1 MIDREHPTWRLADR
15 FVVETRLGQGAM
27 GEVFRAYD
35 EHQQRT
41 VALKVL
47 KPERSQSGRLQRFKR
62 EFRAAARLEH
72 PYCVRSH
79 ELVEREGLAMLVM
92 DYVPGGALV
101 LRRFEH
107 VADVVRLA
115 LQLLAGLDHIHGKR
129 LVHRDLKPSNILV
142 ERPLA
147 GPLHPRLCDFG
158 ITDVVELSHDD
169 AAVGLVQGSLSY
181 LAPETLESGVAD
193 PRSDLY
199 SLGLVL
205 YGLLIGEHP
214 FGGRDRSLREWLTVH
229 RRGHVPSLTQLRP
242 DAPPGLV
249 EVVHQLCNRRPQDRF
264 EDAAAAYDA
273 LLGQWEQWPE
283 AGPLPPIPP
292 LLRRPYLAAPAFSGR
307 ASELE
312 ELQQLHADCRQ
323 GRGPR
328 SIQVVGDAGQGK
340 SRLLRELLLGVL
352 DTDTMVFPATC
363 RAESSA
369 PYEPLRGLLA
379 ALDEVSL
386 DGDETPVAAAV
397 RERAPADPTTSTLG
411 GNETPT
417 SLAHELRPPIAEP
430 EDATSGRLQ
439 AHTRW
444 STRLQLLGRRRP
456 VLLLLEDAQWADPP
470 TLQLLT
476 TLVRTLGVARAK
488 GEPVRFALVVS
499 HRRSADNPDL
509 DLLLAGL
516 ADQGTLAKIDLQPLS
531 PLTAVEVLASMLMM
545 SVRELPP
552 GFWQP
557 LVSQADGNPLF
568 LTQMLYILLGR
579 GQLQR
584 GPDGRWQ
591 LGTCDLGAARLPR
604 SVNKAVGEQAAR
616 LATDHKRI
624 LVAAAVLGRRFEVRP
639 LAAVTELDELALLD
653 GLDELVRT
661 ELIEDHEHGYRFR
674 HDRIREAILEAA
686 PMAERRRLHARAAED
701 LVEHDDELPSAWPTI
716 AYHFEHAD
724 DDDALAIEYAL
735 RSARRASRE
744 HAYGAALEG
753 YRTALRLAERSGLVL
768 DDELWERQGDAHMAL
783 GHYHDAVEAYSRRLT
798 TLRAPTERA
807 WLSSK
812 VGFVEFKQGNFSR
825 AIEVLE
831 GVLGSLGARLPWL
844 AASLRLWIVL
854 SIVRSLLPPRRWRGS
869 LEAVKVAIRTHVLLA
884 ECYHMNMV
892 PVRAA
897 YHSATAAYLAR
908 RLGAS
913 TDSVRALSINGLGL
927 LLYGQRRI
935 GLRQL
940 AQARAYM
947 QAVAVPES
955 VRCRLEVSAALG
967 SLAQGEV
974 GRALEQLEDAWRRF
988 GAAAS
993 AEARV
998 YVLSMLTY
1006 LLIATGHDPRR
1017 CEHYIRRMLALAEE
1031 LHDDRT
1037 LAVAY
1042 VHRGYM
1048 LACAGRFL
1056 DAIEPLRRGQRL
1068 AHKVGDHA
1076 NELRASDLLTI
1087 ALTIEN
1093 GIDEALERGRAAA
1106 RRSLTAL
1113 GSHSYMSRD
1122 AGLLV
1127 VATELV
1133 RRGRPLTKEDDAL
1146 VRRLLRRRRKGA
1158 VALPSGATLF
1168 RVAEAAWHAA
1178 HGRAH
1183 TGAASA
1189 IAHAGRLGLDGEA
1202 SLGRHV
1208 ALYLE
1213 GKKPAWTLHSEST
1226 AFAPA
1231 HEPMAPPV
1239 AR

>member
-1 MIDREHPTWRLADR
+1 MKAPTLI
-15 FVVETRLGQGAM
+15 
-27 GEVFRAYD
+27 
-35 EHQQRT
+35 
-41 VALKVL
+41 ALC
-47 KPERSQSGRLQRFKR
+47 G
-62 EFRAAARLEH
+62 
-72 PYCVRSH
+72 
-79 ELVEREGLAMLVM
+79 
-92 DYVPGGALV
+92 
-101 LRRFEH
+101 
-107 VADVVRLA
+107 
-115 LQLLAGLDHIHGKR
+115 LLAG
-129 LVHRDLKPSNILV
+129 
-142 ERPLA
+142 
-147 GPLHPRLCDFG
+147 
-158 ITDVVELSHDD
+158 
-169 AAVGLVQGSLSY
+169 AV
-181 LAPETLESGVAD
+181 AT
-193 PRSDLY
+193 
-199 SLGLVL
+199 
-205 YGLLIGEHP
+205 
-214 FGGRDRSLREWLTVH
+214 
-229 RRGHVPSLTQLRP
+229 
-242 DAPPGLV
+242 
-249 EVVHQLCNRRPQDRF
+249 
-264 EDAAAAYDA
+264 AAAAPVVVLDPGHGGSNPGA
-273 LLGQWEQWPE
+273 TGTTGLAEKQLTLAI
-283 AGPLPPIPP
+283 AGRVAER
-292 LLRRPYLAAPAFSGR
+292 LR
-307 ASELE
+307 
-312 ELQQLHADCRQ
+312 
-323 GRGPR
+323 GRGVTVQQTR
-328 SIQVVGDAGQGK
+328 TTDRTLTLRQRIAIAD
-340 SRLLRELLLGVL
+340 RL
-352 DTDTMVFPATC
+352 
-363 RAESSA
+363 
-369 PYEPLRGLLA
+369 
-379 ALDEVSL
+379 
-386 DGDETPVAAAV
+386 
-397 RERAPADPTTSTLG
+397 PADLFVSIHANASPT
-411 GNETPT
+411 
-417 SLAHELRPPIAEP
+417 
-430 EDATSGRLQ
+430 
-439 AHTRW
+439 
-444 STRLQLLGRRRP
+444 
-456 VLLLLEDAQWADPP
+456 
-470 TLQLLT
+470 
-476 TLVRTLGVARAK
+476 RA
-488 GEPVRFALVVS
+488 
-499 HRRSADNPDL
+499 
-509 DLLLAGL
+509 
-516 ADQGTLAKIDLQPLS
+516 
-531 PLTAVEVLASMLMM
+531 
-545 SVRELPP
+545 
-552 GFWQP
+552 
-557 LVSQADGNPLF
+557 
-568 LTQMLYILLGR
+568 
-579 GQLQR
+579 QR
-584 GPDGRWQ
+584 GFETYVLSARGVDVDGR
-591 LGTCDLGAARLPR
+591 
-604 SVNKAVGEQAAR
+604 
-616 LATDHKRI
+616 
-624 LVAAAVLGRRFEVRP
+624 
-639 LAAVTELDELALLD
+639 
-653 GLDELVRT
+653 
-661 ELIEDHEHGYRFR
+661 
-674 HDRIREAILEAA
+674 
-686 PMAERRRLHARAAED
+686 
-701 LVEHDDELPSAWPTI
+701 
-716 AYHFEHAD
+716 
-724 DDDALAIEYAL
+724 AL
-735 RSARRASRE
+735 RSDTTTPRPGVDPAV
-744 HAYGAALEG
+744 
-753 YRTALRLAERSGLVL
+753 GLVL

-1106 RRSLTAL
+1106 QRSLTAL